1 MKESY
6 GNDGSDGKPGKP
18 TPGFPP
24 FFPQI
29 LGNLADDARFPT
41 FPQLRRRMFCWN
53 ERTQKQKEIEGRLH
67 KILDTAARR
76 GQYKVTQYPKSLDSA
91 PAKSLIH

>member
-1 MKESY
+1 MTAWARRAQEDFMKESY

-24 FFPQI
+24 FPQI

-67 KILDTAARR
+67 KILDST
-76 GQYKVTQYPKSLDSA
+76 